1 MNTNMIPL
9 DSRLRPMLAGGKRL
23 RGIFVGIPSPALIEM
38 CAFAGFDFVIIDNE
52 HGSADLQTTENM
64 LRAARATGIVPVV
77 RCRQADIPRVLDMGA
92 SGVQVPMVSTV
103 EQAQELASMV
113 RYPLPDGKGGQR
125 GSAFS
130 TRAAGYGAFGG
141 PGHTSRSND
150 GIGLIAMI
158 ETPEGVANAHAIASV
173 PGVDAV
179 FVGPNDLAH
188 SMGYENRW
196 QEPAVAKAIEH
207 TLREVARAGKCPGTL
222 AFSQADEDRLAAFGT
237 RYFCSVLSSVVT
249 QALKQAARV
258 PE

>member
-1 MNTNMIPL
+1 MIPL
-9 DSRLRPMLAGGKRL
+9 DGRLRPMLAGGKRL

-77 RCRQADIPRVLDMGA
+77 RCRQADIARVLDMGA

-113 RYPLPDGKGGQR
+113 RYPLPGGKGGQR

-173 PGVDAV
+173 PGVDAI

-196 QEPAVAKAIEH
+196 QEPAVAQAIEH